1 VQQEIGMLAQTMR
14 MLAVFA
20 MTMLAGCG
28 GKPEPVES
36 PVTPP
41 GVASDSAVEEAP
53 GAPAESGVA
62 STDEGGVR
70 QREIERQ
77 IRDGELEAPAAVG
90 YICDGDE
97 SVPVFAS
104 FYNQTDPPSAVITYG
119 DRQTIAFAA
128 RTGSGA
134 RYTNADV
141 DFREHQGEVTLV
153 WSGERHLCKVV
164 RAPA

>member
-1 VQQEIGMLAQTMR
+1 MR
-14 MLAVFA
+14 MLAAFA
-20 MTMLAGCG
+20 ITMLAGCG

-41 GVASDSAVEEAP
+41 GVTSDSAVEEAP
-53 GAPAESGVA
+53 GAPAESDVA
-62 STDEGGVR
+62 TTDEAAR
-70 QREIERQ
+70 QQGIERQ
-77 IRDGELEAPAAVG
+77 IRDGELEVPAAVG
-90 YICDGDE
+90 CICDGDE

-141 DFREHQGEVTLV
+141 DFWEHQGEVTLV
-153 WSGERHLCKVV
+153 WSGERHQCKVV